1 MAASV
6 AEAAVLSSSAGP
18 KMAGSLAD
26 DHALAEQF
34 GRHGTTKLIDV
45 HFIERDKLRRR
56 GS

>member
-1 MAASV
+1 
-6 AEAAVLSSSAGP
+6 
-18 KMAGSLAD
+18 MAGSLAD